1 MLREQVTDATKCASL
16 GTQLR
21 GCRGEGGGE
30 GKEKKSR
37 NINTSS

>member
-1 MLREQVTDATKCASL
+1 MLQEQVTDAKKCASL
-16 GTQLR
+16 GTQLK
-21 GCRGEGGGE
+21 GCTRGGGRE